1 MRQFQAEECGWH
13 LGGMVKFPTVSAPVD
28 EDMDF
33 EPFLAMQEYWR
44 ETYPL
49 LHKTLTFRRIGKA
62 GCLFHWKGTGKGGAQ
77 PLMLM
82 AHQDVV
88 PAGSEADWKFPPYS
102 GAVAEGAVWGRGS
115 CDCKAQICA
124 QMEAVEALI
133 REGFQ
138 PDYDLYLFY
147 GYNEEVMSSPEVSTA
162 AMAARELEAEGIRFG
177 GILDEGGGV
186 QDGSA
191 LGVSGGVCSIIMA
204 EKGYGDYEI
213 TARCPGGHSS
223 KPYHNGALTKIAR
236 AILALEENPFP
247 FRITET
253 IRNRFKT
260 LAPYIE
266 KKDPELGRLL
276 ADVDGNWEALQPRSD
291 ADPELSAMFHT
302 TMAPTMAS
310 GSAQANILPATASV
324 VVNCRLLEGDTLASV
339 EEHIRSLLEP
349 GVEVK
354 LLRGSNPSAQSVYE
368 GKLTDLI
375 VEISRE
381 RYGEVVAVP
390 DLMLGGTDAKHMYG
404 LSDRVY
410 RFSPFFKDSRYFG
423 AHAANERIALST
435 LAGGCSIYYELLT
448 RYTGV

>member
-1 MRQFQAEECGWH
+1 
-13 LGGMVKFPTVSAPVD
+13 
-28 EDMDF
+28 
-33 EPFLAMQEYWR
+33 
-44 ETYPL
+44 
-49 LHKTLTFRRIGKA
+49 
-62 GCLFHWKGTGKGGAQ
+62 
-77 PLMLM
+77 
-82 AHQDVV
+82 
-88 PAGSEADWKFPPYS
+88 
-102 GAVAEGAVWGRGS
+102 
-115 CDCKAQICA
+115 
-124 QMEAVEALI
+124 
-133 REGFQ
+133 
-138 PDYDLYLFY
+138 
-147 GYNEEVMSSPEVSTA
+147 
-162 AMAARELEAEGIRFG
+162 
-177 GILDEGGGV
+177 
-186 QDGSA
+186 
-191 LGVSGGVCSIIMA
+191 
-204 EKGYGDYEI
+204 
-213 TARCPGGHSS
+213 
-223 KPYHNGALTKIAR
+223 
-236 AILALEENPFP
+236 
-247 FRITET
+247 
-253 IRNRFKT
+253 
-260 LAPYIE
+260 
-266 KKDPELGRLL
+266 
-276 ADVDGNWEALQPRSD
+276 
-291 ADPELSAMFHT
+291 MFHT